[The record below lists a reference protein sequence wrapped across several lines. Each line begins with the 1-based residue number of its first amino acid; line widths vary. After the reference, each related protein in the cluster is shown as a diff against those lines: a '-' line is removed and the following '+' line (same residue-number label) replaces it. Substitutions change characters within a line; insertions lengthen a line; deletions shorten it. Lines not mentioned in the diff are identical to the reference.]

1 MRDSFEGLCKKID
14 YNFNNLDY
22 LEEAL
27 THSSS
32 EERNKDNDRL
42 EFLGDRVLGLIISEK
57 LFIEFPLAETGELAQ
72 RYNELVRSESL
83 LKVANLISIGSY
95 IFMSKSEENAG
106 GRSKCAILSD
116 SCEALIGAIFLDG
129 GITSAKRFINK
140 YWENMINADK
150 VLKKDSKTALQEW
163 SHANLKIEP
172 TYEDIS
178 KVGPPHKPI
187 FRIKVSLPG
196 YEPSFGEG
204 ESKRKAQ
211 QVAAANLLE
220 FVQKL

>member
-1 MRDSFEGLCKKID
+1 MSDSLERLCDKID

-27 THSSS
+27 THSSF
-32 EERNKDNDRL
+32 EERKKDNDRL

-57 LFIEFPLAETGELAQ
+57 LFISFPLAETGELAQ

-95 IFMSKSEENAG
+95 ISMSKSEENAG
-106 GRSKCAILSD
+106 GRNKCAILSD

-129 GITSAKRFINK
+129 GINSAKSFVNK
-140 YWENMINADK
+140 FWENMINADEA
-150 VLKKDSKTALQEW
+150 LKKDSKTALQEW
-163 SHANLKIEP
+163 SHANLKIAP

-178 KVGPPHKPI
+178 KIGPAHKPI

-211 QVAAANLLE
+211 QTAAANLLDSLQE
-220 FVQKL
+220 L